1 VRFSERVPSNDWA
14 ALEHLGEQVA
24 EAWFKPDG
32 EPFRLVFRVPRN
44 RFELVDISQQL
55 TVEDLLTAAAIAN
68 EQVES
73 WRFGDEFHLAMDG
86 SNPELKRILPPP
98 PPDESHLTVQ
108 VRLKPSDPTAAADE
122 TDVQAV
128 PLDKWQALE
137 ALWRSILGLETS
149 IDTLRLSMESLRIEM
164 EAAFKKSL
172 TVEDKIHA
180 LQADVLQW
188 TKAKSRIHYAL
199 PKLRE
204 YIHRA
209 TWAQGLPERKRL
221 EEIVENYIGPR
232 IPLPE
237 MDEVRAQM
245 GHLQKGVIRA
255 GQLGVPGRPGYSWG
269 HSKGPEHA
277 PEECGGPGA
286 PETERRAR
294 KGQASLTTGRSSQRS
309 RPFSVGRRQP
319 GNGRARQESRPG
331 RSLTPRS
338 CAGLIKIPVA
348 QSVPSL

>member
-1 VRFSERVPSNDWA
+1 VNIAEQAPSCDWA
-14 ALEHLGEQVA
+14 VLRHMGEGIA
-24 EAWFKPDG
+24 EVWFKPEG
-32 EPFRLVFRVPRN
+32 EPFTLVIRVPQD
-44 RFELVDISQQL
+44 RFQVVDISQQL

-73 WRFGDEFHLAMDG
+73 WQFGDEFHLGMNG
-86 SNPELKRILPPP
+86 SNPELSRILPPP
-98 PPDESHLTVQ
+98 PLDATHLNVY
-108 VRLKPSDPTAAADE
+108 VRLKPPGQTAAADE

-149 IDTLRLSMESLRIEM
+149 IDTLRLSMDSLRIEM
-164 EAAFKKSL
+164 EAAFKKPL

-209 TWAQGLPERKRL
+209 TWAQGIPERKRL
-221 EEIVENYIGPR
+221 EETVENYIEPR

-237 MDEVRAQM
+237 MDEVRSQL
-245 GHLQKGVIRA
+245 GHLQKDRQVLFAQGNSVYQEGRGILGDIQRA
-255 GQLGVPGRPGYSWG
+255 LS
-269 HSKGPEHA
+269 
-277 PEECGGPGA
+277 
-286 PETERRAR
+286 T
-294 KGQASLTTGRSSQRS
+294 LQR
-309 RPFSVGRRQP
+309 
-319 GNGRARQESRPG
+319 NAADRARQKRSAG
-331 RSLTPRS
+331 REKGKHL
-338 CAGLIKIPVA
+338 
-348 QSVPSL
+348 